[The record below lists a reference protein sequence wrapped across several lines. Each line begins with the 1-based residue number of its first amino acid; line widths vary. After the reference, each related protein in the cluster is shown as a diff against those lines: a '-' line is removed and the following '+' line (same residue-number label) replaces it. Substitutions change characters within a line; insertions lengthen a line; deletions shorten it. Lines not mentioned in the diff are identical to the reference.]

1 MTLSW
6 RVRRRMFT
14 RLVPVLGVLAM
25 GGCVSD
31 GPQHKP
37 IRPPAD
43 LRPDLVT
50 VATYPLIDNDNNE
63 YPDTIP
69 IVVYLWD
76 NRYPLP
82 MWGEGGM
89 HFELRDAD
97 QQLIAA
103 WDVPNEL
110 LTTSRRRDQ
119 VGASHVLT
127 LDIRDAT
134 TDVLP
139 LTNARLSAEYTGADG
154 SVARTARPLGIQIG
168 L

>member
-1 MTLSW
+1 MTLSRRATCW
-6 RVRRRMFT
+6 RYI
-14 RLVPVLGVLAM
+14 RLVPVLAAFAAS
-25 GGCVSD
+25 GCVS
-31 GPQHKP
+31 GSAQREP

-43 LRPDLVT
+43 LRTDLVT
-50 VATYPLIDNDNNE
+50 VATYPLIDNDNNG

-69 IVVYLWD
+69 IVIYLWD

-89 HFELRDAD
+89 RFELRDAE
-97 QQLIAA
+97 QRLIAE
-103 WDVPNEL
+103 WDVPPEL
-110 LTTSRRRDQ
+110 LATSRRRDQ

-139 LTNARLSAEYTGADG
+139 LTNARLSAEYTGQDG
-154 SVARTARPLGIQIG
+154 TVAKTARPLGIQIG
-168 L
+168 S

>member
-1 MTLSW
+1 MTLS
-6 RVRRRMFT
+6 RRAQCGRYM
-14 RLVPVLGVLAM
+14 RLVPVLAALALS
-25 GGCVSD
+25 GCVAE
-31 GPQHKP
+31 GPRRKP

-43 LRPDLVT
+43 LRTDLVT
-50 VATYPLIDNDNNE
+50 VATYPLIDNDNNG

-82 MWGEGGM
+82 MWGEGGLR
-89 HFELRDAD
+89 FELRDAE
-97 QQLIAA
+97 QRLIAE
-103 WDVPNEL
+103 WDVPQEL
-110 LTTSRRRDQ
+110 LASSRRRDQ

-139 LTNARLSAEYTGADG
+139 LTNARLSAEYTGQDG
-154 SVARTARPLGIQIG
+154 TVAKTARPLGIQIG
-168 L
+168 W